1 MIQLK
6 HTVSKSKRRF
16 IEKDINIDLDLS
28 CSYPHMPSPI
38 NWDNPIL
45 TSTLG
50 SHLVVPPPPS
60 TDIGETGKAR
70 ILAMGFPSEGSES
83 VYRNPMSE
91 VQRFLELRHKGH
103 YRVREPLRPC
113 SSVLLSSLAPLPPL
127 LTSRV

>member
-28 CSYPHMPSPI
+28 CSYPASATPPHKSER
-38 NWDNPIL
+38 
-45 TSTLG
+45 LG
-50 SHLVVPPPPS
+50 FNLVVSPPQL
-60 TDIGETGKAR
+60 DIGETGKAR

-103 YRVREPLRPC
+103 YRVREPLHPWG
-113 SSVLLSSLAPLPPL
+113 SVLLSSLAPL